1 MAAVLLVLGLAGLG
15 TPLAAGTE
23 DAATA
28 RQADLAVTEAV
39 SSAMP
44 FYYTAVTFT
53 TTVTNTSATIRS
65 YGISVTATVP
75 VAGLI
80 KPVKT
85 PSQGTYHATSSTW
98 TVGSLAPGASATLT
112 FAGYAGAVALGTR
125 AVTATATARTP
136 DPNPANN
143 TASAG
148 EASQPAQIA
157 AKITPSPDNPAVI
170 DISQPGDVS
179 WTGSAYNAEN
189 PAAPPPGFT
198 STWFCSTASGNPCPP
213 ATGTDHPN
221 VRKLTYVIGT
231 LSVDM
236 YTLDFQISAGNG
248 NYTGGDVASVSFT
261 TTDSGG

>member
-1 MAAVLLVLGLAGLG
+1 MAAVLFVLGLAGLG
-15 TPLAAGTE
+15 TPLAAGTA
-23 DAATA
+23 DAVTT
-28 RQADLAVTEAV
+28 RQADLAVTETV
-39 SSAMP
+39 SSAAP

-75 VAGLI
+75 AGLI

-85 PSQGTYHATSSTW
+85 PSQGKYHATTSTW

-112 FAGYAGAVALGTR
+112 FAGYAGAVALGTQT
-125 AVTATATARTP
+125 VTATAAARTP

-143 TASAG
+143 TASAS
-148 EASQPAQIA
+148 EASQPAQLA
-157 AKITPSPDNPAVI
+157 AKITPSPDNPDPI

-198 STWFCSTASGNPCPP
+198 SSWFCSTASGIDCPP
-213 ATGTDHPN
+213 ANGTDHLN

-231 LSVDM
+231 LSVDL
-236 YTLDFQISAGNG
+236 YTLSFQVFSSNG
-248 NYTGGDVASVSFT
+248 NYTSGNTASVSFT
-261 TTDSGG
+261 TTNSGG